1 MKHSRLLAILVVL
14 VVTMGCSPSLP
25 PPPPAPAETPPAAA
39 LAPTKTAPSPA
50 PTPTATA
57 APSQAED
64 DSLWQ
69 VVFQGQVEQR
79 TTVAGF
85 LDETFGIT
93 AGSAGEVHYT
103 RDGGETWP
111 RADNSSLCRF
121 GLEIVDEQLAW
132 HCGNGGHVR
141 VSTDGGR
148 TWQAVAD
155 YGPNE
160 PNHCRFLSFLDAK
173 IGWAATPYQLGATT
187 DGGASWAD
195 VALPEG
201 IPDIAAITLRTSTDG
216 YLLDVAGNLFV
227 TEDGGESW
235 SPLAPGLIPAGKE
248 LLLGSS
254 APAAAMRFP
263 DANRGL
269 VALSLK
275 SEEGVEIVTVR
286 TADGGQT
293 WEHERALATFGA
305 PYLARDG
312 TILTIVGL
320 SNRITVLRYQGD

>member
-1 MKHSRLLAILVVL
+1 
-14 VVTMGCSPSLP
+14 
-25 PPPPAPAETPPAAA
+25 
-39 LAPTKTAPSPA
+39 
-50 PTPTATA
+50 
-57 APSQAED
+57 
-64 DSLWQ
+64 
-69 VVFQGQVEQR
+69 
-79 TTVAGF
+79 VAGF

-93 AGSAGEVHYT
+93 VGSAGEVHYT

-111 RADNSSLCRF
+111 QADNSSLCRF

-148 TWQAVAD
+148 TWQAVTD

-173 IGWAATPYQLGATT
+173 IGWAATPHQLGATA
-187 DGGASWAD
+187 DGGVSWAD
-195 VALPEG
+195 VALPED
-201 IPDIAAITLRTSTDG
+201 IRDIAAIALRTSIDG

-227 TEDGGESW
+227 TEDGGDSW
-235 SPLAPGLIPAGKE
+235 SLLASGLIPEGKE

-254 APAAAMRFP
+254 APAAATRFP
-263 DANRGL
+263 DADRGL

-275 SEEGVEIVTVR
+275 GKEGVAIVTVH

-293 WEHERALATFGA
+293 WGYEGALATFGA
-305 PYLARDG
+305 PYLTRDG
-312 TILTIVGL
+312 TMLTIIGL
-320 SNRITVLRYQGD
+320 SNKVTVLRYQGD

>member
-1 MKHSRLLAILVVL
+1 MP
-14 VVTMGCSPSLP
+14 T
-25 PPPPAPAETPPAAA
+25 AA
-39 LAPTKTAPSPA
+39 LAPTRTAPTPA
-50 PTPTATA
+50 PTATA

-69 VVFQGQVEQR
+69 VVFQGRVEQR
-79 TTVAGF
+79 TTIAGF

-93 AGSAGEVHYT
+93 VGSAGEVHYT
-103 RDGGETWP
+103 IDGGKTWP
-111 RADNSSLCRF
+111 QAENSSLCRF

-148 TWQAVAD
+148 TWRTVAD

-160 PNHCRFLSFLDAK
+160 PNHCRFLSFLGAET
-173 IGWAATPYQLGATT
+173 GWAATPYQLGATA
-187 DGGASWAD
+187 DGGVSWAD

-201 IPDIAAITLRTSTDG
+201 IQDIAAIALRTSTDG
-216 YLLDVAGNLFV
+216 YLLDVAGNLFA

-235 SPLAPGLIPAGKE
+235 SPLALGLIPEGKE

-263 DANRGL
+263 DADRGL

-275 SEEGVEIVTVR
+275 GKEGAEIVTAR

-293 WEHERALATFGA
+293 WEYEGALATFGA
-305 PYLARDG
+305 PYLTRDG
-312 TILTIVGL
+312 TMLTIVGL